1 MISGN
6 SQFFCNFTLSIYELR
21 SLFTFQDSH
30 ALILSHFG
38 ELSARF
44 PQYEA
49 KRNFGR

>member
-21 SLFTFQDSH
+21 SLFTFQDCH

-38 ELSARF
+38 G
-44 PQYEA
+44 A
-49 KRNFGR
+49 KCSFSTV